1 MYTVTFYS
9 FKGGVG
15 RTMALANV
23 AYILAKSGKRVL
35 VVDFDLEAPGLP
47 SYEAFQSSE
56 DKKGLVEYITEYTT
70 TKEAPFVDD
79 YITSCE
85 FQDVK
90 MWVMPAGRYK
100 TPSYSEKLNE
110 INWRKLY
117 EEEEGFLFLEDMKQ
131 QWNNFDDGKGFDYVL
146 IDSRT
151 GYTDVGGICTRQLPD
166 SVVLM
171 FIPTPQNIEGL
182 VSVVNAIRNEKYP
195 VRDNAVTLLFCPSN
209 VPDVDD
215 EEEILANLLK
225 KASFDLSYKKTASIV
240 QNYQSIELLKQP
252 IAAYSM
258 PQSRL
263 SKQYNTLKN
272 SIIENNILD
281 KDGAILILR
290 SMMSDES
297 QNLFETDFNIL
308 ASEQLKTQQ
317 TEILTQIRAQW
328 PNDADIA
335 WEMAALANKKLQPEE
350 EIEALSIAINNG
362 KNPSNALIRRAM
374 VYAALGR
381 REQALSD
388 INSLLL
394 CDNPSVFSLDLA
406 RLFIDSYVPD
416 KRNTIFKKVLDN
428 PNITEIARDRILS
441 FLMVTPE
448 SVSFVNEYSRKLIND
463 RSYTIKNTFIL
474 SSIFMGK
481 YKDAIEC
488 IDYSREYLLN
498 KTDIDDIC
506 EIFNYAIAEWG
517 LTKTV
522 PCDLFKRVLDLG
534 LNDGRSWGP
543 NTLQCFSLALYIV
556 GEFDYAK
563 KILEE
568 CRKKV
573 SSSDVIF
580 SCWRYLLLNGSDF
593 KKDIDDMEEII
604 SQRKKMI
611 PEVIKARFKK
621 IANN

>member
-23 AYILAKSGKRVL
+23 AYILAKSGKKVL

-47 SYEAFQSSE
+47 SYEAFQSAE
-56 DKKGLVEYITEYTT
+56 DKEGLVEYITEYTT
-70 TKEAPFVDD
+70 KKEAPLVDE

-85 FQDVK
+85 FHDVK
-90 MWVMPAGRYK
+90 MWIMPAGRYK

-110 INWRKLY
+110 INWKKLY

-131 QWNNFDDGKGFDYVL
+131 QWEIFNGGDGFDYVL

-182 VSVVNAIRNEKYP
+182 VSVVNSIRNEKYP
-195 VRDNAVTLLFCPSN
+195 VRDNAVKLLFCPSN

-225 KASFDLSYKKTASIV
+225 KASFDLSYKKTASII
-240 QNYQSIELLKQP
+240 QNYQSIELLQQP

-263 SKQYNTLKN
+263 SKQYNTLKD
-272 SIIENNILD
+272 SIISNNILD
-281 KDGAILILR
+281 KEGTILSLR
-290 SMMSDES
+290 SMRSYDDKSLLES
-297 QNLFETDFNIL
+297 DFNAL
-308 ASEQLKTQQ
+308 ASEPLKTQQ
-317 TEILTQIRAQW
+317 TETLTKIRAQW
-328 PNDADIA
+328 PNDPDIA
-335 WEMAALANKKLQPEE
+335 WEMAALANKRLQPKE
-350 EIEALSIAINNG
+350 EIEALSIAIDNG
-362 KNPSNALIRRAM
+362 KDPSNALIRRAM

-388 INSLLL
+388 IKHLLL
-394 CDNPSVFSLDLA
+394 CDNPPVFSLDAA
-406 RLFIDSYVPD
+406 RLLINTYDLTKAD
-416 KRNTIFKKVLDN
+416 TIFRKALDN
-428 PNITEIARDRILS
+428 PNISDVARGRILN
-441 FLMVTPE
+441 FLMVTPKN
-448 SVSFVNEYSRKLIND
+448 VLFVNEYSSKLLDN
-463 RSYTIKNTFIL
+463 RSESIKNSFIL

-481 YKDAIEC
+481 YSDAIKC

-498 KTDIDDIC
+498 HAETEDIC

-517 LTKTV
+517 LNKMV
-522 PCDLFKRVLDLG
+522 PRDLFKRVLELG

-556 GEFDYAK
+556 GDFEHAK

-573 SSSDVIF
+573 SSSDIIF
-580 SCWRYLLLNGSDF
+580 SCWRYLFLNSSDF
-593 KKDIDDMEEII
+593 KKDIDEMEEII
-604 SQRKKMI
+604 LKRNTMI
-611 PEVIKARFKK
+611 PEVIKSRWK
-621 IANN
+621 NR